1 MTTTIRAILF
11 GRFNSY
17 GIHRFNFFLTAV
29 FLNTPIPI
37 TLPCFLIPNP
47 PNLFVSF
54 VSLTFLEHISPLTR
68 HMSIGTTLLSTDS
81 LAMYGP
87 CIKYEYILI
96 IAICL

>member
-37 TLPCFLIPNP
+37 TLPCFLIPSP
-47 PNLFVSF
+47 PLSSF
-54 VSLTFLEHISPLTR
+54 RLY
-68 HMSIGTTLLSTDS
+68 LLRFWNIFR
-81 LAMYGP
+81 P
-87 CIKYEYILI
+87 
-96 IAICL
+96 